1 MNWVL
6 ILITWSAATT
16 TAAFDTQ
23 TTCEAAKAKLLEMR
37 QVKVAEC
44 FKK

>member
-6 ILITWSAATT
+6 ILITWSNAVAFVP
-16 TAAFDTQ
+16 FDTQ
-23 TTCEAAKAKLLEMR
+23 ATCEAAKEKLPAAAKY
-37 QVKVAEC
+37 AEC

>member
-6 ILITWSAATT
+6 ILITWSTAIT
-16 TAAFDTQ
+16 TASFDTQ
-23 TTCEAAKAKLLEMR
+23 ATCEAAKAKMLEQR